1 MTAAPKRLGIQEKKM
16 KNILSVAISVAVL
29 AFASPSIAASER
41 ENLQTYCKPDI
52 QRLCAGAPI
61 GGGGVKDCLKAHEK
75 EISVGCAQALK
86 ALKDG

>member
-1 MTAAPKRLGIQEKKM
+1 MRILMAAV
-16 KNILSVAISVAVL
+16 SVSFVASAWP
-29 AFASPSIAASER
+29 AFAATEL

-52 QRLCAGAPI
+52 ERLCPTAPI
-61 GGGGVKDCLKAHEK
+61 GGGGIKDCLKAHEK